1 MFVNNRGGER
11 ASLCEFTQ
19 QRERERERESDDA
32 LSSIEKRSI
41 CSSSSNTIWIFLKDL
56 EQHDSNKRKEIESK
70 NNFSMIGT
78 L

>member
-19 QRERERERESDDA
+19 QRERERESDDA